1 MMKKLFA
8 LIALLETLS
17 VTARAATATSWPTNF
32 VQNISVQF
40 LVVIPG
46 ATAANGLSGTVD
58 KLTIGTKETIQAIGL
73 ATTNSFSGKAQL
85 VGVEPLYYFTNMVVT
100 TNKGK
105 ALTNNYVYGFPGNPA
120 FQIRDGNKVVDV
132 TKFITFATLSSN
144 TTLAS
149 FVMNRQGGYP
159 SYKSYSIQSIA
170 ISSAVLTLSGQ
181 AFVETD
187 LVNITV
193 EPGVVVWA
201 TDDYWTSFTG
211 VATSSKGNGVLQ
223 GVLTGT
229 YLRLE

>member
-1 MMKKLFA
+1 MMKKLFV
-8 LIALLETLS
+8 LIALLEMLS
-17 VTARAATATSWPTNF
+17 VTAHAAAAPLPTNF
-32 VQNISVQF
+32 VQNIRVQF

-46 ATAANGLSGTVD
+46 AKAANGLSGTVN
-58 KLTIGTKETIQAIGL
+58 KLTIGTQATIQAIGL
-73 ATTNSFSGKAQL
+73 ATTNIFSDKAQL

-100 TNKGK
+100 TNQGK
-105 ALTNNYVYGFPGNPA
+105 VLTNKYVYGFPGNPA
-120 FQIRDGNKVVDV
+120 FQIRDENKVVDV
-132 TKFITFATLSSN
+132 TKFIAFTTLSTN
-144 TTLAS
+144 TTPAS
-149 FVMNRQGGYP
+149 FVMNRQGGYA

-170 ISSAVLTLSGQ
+170 ISNAFLTLSGQ

-201 TDDYWTSFTG
+201 TDDYWTSFSG
-211 VATSSKGNGVLQ
+211 VAASSEGNGVLQ